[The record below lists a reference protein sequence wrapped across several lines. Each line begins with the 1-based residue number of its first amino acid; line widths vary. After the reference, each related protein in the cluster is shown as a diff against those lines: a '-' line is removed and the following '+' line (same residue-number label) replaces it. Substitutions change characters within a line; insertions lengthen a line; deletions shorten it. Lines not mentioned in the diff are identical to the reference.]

1 MRRPHI
7 VAGLILWC
15 TSAFAQT
22 NTVAGAGYLYP
33 APIPAAPGQIL
44 TLFVSGVG
52 RSLTQPVRAQGA
64 ALPKSLA
71 GISVTLRQV
80 SDIPVPLFEVRPIFT
95 CLNPLPGNQGSCG
108 SVTAIT
114 VQIPYELRP
123 LCPVCASPL
132 PLNAQL
138 FVTENGNAG
147 GLIDLTPLADQIH
160 IVTTCDTIVP
170 GSTGRASI
178 TGLPCPPMVTHGDGA
193 LVSAANP
200 AKPGEELVA
209 YAVGLGA
216 TDPPAATGQPATTAA
231 RTASSLRM
239 GFNFLPNA
247 LPAKPT
253 PLPSPR
259 AAPVTDPF
267 PISGLTPVP
276 IFSGLTPGY
285 VGLYQINFLAPAVP
299 AGTPACQDPNRV
311 APGADFVQ
319 SNVTVSFGSVF
330 SFDGAGI
337 CVAVPN

>member
-1 MRRPHI
+1 M
-7 VAGLILWC
+7 
-15 TSAFAQT
+15 
-22 NTVAGAGYLYP
+22 YP
-33 APIPAAPGQIL
+33 APISAAPGQIL

-52 RSLTQPVRAQGA
+52 RSLTQPVRAQGPV
-64 ALPKSLA
+64 LPNSLA
-71 GISVTLRQV
+71 GISVTLRQL
-80 SDIPVPLFEVRPIFT
+80 SDIPVPLFEVRPILT
-95 CLNPLPGNQGSCG
+95 CLNLLPANQGSCG

-123 LCPVCASPL
+123 QCPLCANPL
-132 PLNAQL
+132 TLNAQL

-147 GLIDLTPLADQIH
+147 GVIDLTPLADQIH

-170 GSTGRASI
+170 GTTSRTSI
-178 TGLPCPPMVTHGDGA
+178 TGLPCPPMVTHGDGT

-200 AKPGEELVA
+200 ARPGEELVA

-216 TDPPAATGQPATTAA
+216 TDPPAATGKPATTAA

-259 AAPVTDPF
+259 AAPVTGPF
-267 PISGLTPVP
+267 P
-276 IFSGLTPGY
+276 IFSGLTSGY

-311 APGADFVQ
+311 VPGADFVQ
-319 SNVTVSFGSVF
+319 SNVTVSFGSMF

-337 CVAVPN
+337 CIAVPN